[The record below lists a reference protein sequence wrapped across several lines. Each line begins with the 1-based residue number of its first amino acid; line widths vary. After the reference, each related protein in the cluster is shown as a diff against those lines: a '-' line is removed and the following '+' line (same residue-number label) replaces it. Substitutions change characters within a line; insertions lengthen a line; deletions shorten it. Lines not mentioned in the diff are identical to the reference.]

1 MKIKIDYLKQIT
13 REIETKKNALAGTM
27 DRFEVVANEEDITS
41 LAEALRYFADLVESI
56 PLA

>member
-1 MKIKIDYLKQIT
+1 MKIKIEYLKSIT
-13 REIETKKNALAGTM
+13 KEIEIKKNSLASTM
-27 DRFEVVANEEDITS
+27 DRYDVVADEEDITN

>member
-1 MKIKIDYLKQIT
+1 MKIKIEYLKSIT
-13 REIETKKNALAGTM
+13 KEIEVKKNSLASTM
-27 DRFEVVANEEDITS
+27 DRYDVVADEEDITN

>member
-1 MKIKIDYLKQIT
+1 MKIKIEYLKKIAK
-13 REIETKKNALAGTM
+13 EIEIKKNSLASTM
-27 DRFEVVANEEDITS
+27 DRYEVVADEEDITS